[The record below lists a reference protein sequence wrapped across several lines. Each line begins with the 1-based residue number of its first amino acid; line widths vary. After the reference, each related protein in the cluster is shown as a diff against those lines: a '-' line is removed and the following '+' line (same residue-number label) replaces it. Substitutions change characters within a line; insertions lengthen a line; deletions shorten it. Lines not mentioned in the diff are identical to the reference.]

1 MMFKLLLLINFLFVN
16 SFVRLNLSKI
26 NKYKINMFTYNEFDK
41 NKSTYTIIANYDE
54 QINILLYDL
63 MLHKVNYIFIDKE
76 YYTNNELMQISKY
89 YLIDDSV
96 NNFEQ
101 TLVFF
106 EDKKYIG
113 GNFELY
119 EVMQYY

>member
-1 MMFKLLLLINFLFVN
+1 MFKLLLLINFLFVN

-96 NNFEQ
+96 NIFEE